1 MNRNLFTAIMQR
13 TKLRNIFLKNRTE
26 ENNKNLC
33 VTLLRKSKREYFNN
47 LNEKN
52 VCDNKKFCRVFKPL
66 LSNKSISKEKI
77 KIVEGDKIVRR
88 YKETAKVLNEFFS
101 NVVTN
106 LNIPQFNQIDRIS
119 ENFSDPFIKA
129 IVKHRAHPSIIAG
142 KENCTSK
149 SNFDFSFVE
158 KADILKENK
167 MLQSNKA
174 TQDTVMP
181 TKLIKDNA
189 EFLRNLFL
197 SASISELNCQFS
209 HRN

>member
-66 LSNKSISKEKI
+66 LSNKGISKEKI

-142 KENCTSK
+142 KKTVLLNL
-149 SNFDFSFVE
+149 
-158 KADILKENK
+158 ILIFRLLKK
-167 MLQSNKA
+167 QIFWKR
-174 TQDTVMP
+174 
-181 TKLIKDNA
+181 IKCCNQIKQHKIPLCLLNWLKIMQK
-189 EFLRNLFL
+189 FLRNLFL